1 MNRLLVSL
9 FIVTML
15 LVACGGSPAAS
26 TPTPPDPPTVAPV
39 APPPS
44 TAPTVAP
51 TALPVPTAAVP
62 APVPAASGSAK
73 EAIIAAMRAS
83 LTAGPFRTQSTIVSD
98 SGPINMTGELI
109 PPDKLHTT
117 MQATDFAMETIVIG
131 DQAWTKQDG
140 VWALSPVSGQVF
152 LQSAFAAQTVEE
164 LDKTISDAQALGIE
178 TVNGEQTFVYSF
190 TSTTDLGGTGVVI
203 SAVKLWTSAKSGL
216 PVKQEIA
223 GEAGGVKSTTVQ
235 TIEYDATLIIEPPL

>member
-1 MNRLLVSL
+1 MNRVLVSL

-15 LVACGGSPAAS
+15 LVGCGGSPAAS
-26 TPTPPDPPTVAPV
+26 TPTPSDPPTVAPI

-44 TAPTVAP
+44 TAPTAAPTVVAP
-51 TALPVPTAAVP
+51 AE
-62 APVPAASGSAK
+62 VPAASGNAK
-73 EAIIAAMRAS
+73 DAIIAALQS
-83 LTAGPFRTQSTIVSD
+83 SFKAGPFRTQSTIVSD
-98 SGPINMTGELI
+98 SGTIDMTGELI
-109 PPDKLHTT
+109 PPDKLHTM
-117 MQATDFAMETIVIG
+117 MQATDFAVETIVIG

-164 LDKTISDAQALGIE
+164 LDKTISDAQALGTE

-216 PVKQEIA
+216 PIKQEIV
-223 GEAGGVKSTTVQ
+223 GEAGGIKSTTVQ
-235 TIEYDATLIIEPPL
+235 TIEYDPTITIEPPL